1 MPPTTA
7 RNERRLKRHCALAA
21 VVAGLLM
28 VPAAPALAQAA
39 RLEAPEAVRALLARH
54 LRIVQADAVL
64 PELAADRSALARR
77 TRREAADLLATEGYF
92 APRIRLERS
101 DTGPWTVTVEPGER
115 ARIDGVNI
123 AFEGDLAG
131 EQGERAARREAL
143 RRAWSLQPGQPF
155 RQAAWDAAKSQLLD
169 AVSARDYAAARLSAS
184 RAEVDPETARVALSL
199 TVDSGPPFTLGP
211 LAVSGLRDLPADL
224 VVRHSTLEPGESY
237 DRDRL
242 LAFQGTLQ
250 NAPQF
255 ASVIVDI
262 ERDPAQA
269 DGVPVRVEVSEA
281 QPRRAGF
288 GAGYSTNTGYRGEL
302 SYSDVNLLGRGWELY
317 SGLRLEQRRQSLFA
331 DVFLPPVQARYR
343 DSFGALVERSD
354 LQGLRLTTQA
364 VGVAR
369 ATTRGSI
376 DTQLALRYQ
385 HERRVPDGAPPSS
398 SNTLSAN
405 WTWLQRKVDDL
416 LDPREGYVLE
426 VQAGGG
432 ARALLSDQD
441 FVRLYGRVVRYQ
453 PVRGRDV
460 LILRA
465 ELGATLAPSRD
476 GIPQDFLFRT
486 GGAQTVR
493 GYAYQSLGVSE
504 GEATVGGRYMAVA
517 SAEYVHWFRPDWAV
531 AAFVDAGDA
540 ADNRQTLDAKLGYGA
555 GVRWASPAGP
565 LALDLAWGR
574 EARRLRLHFGIAI
587 AF

>member
-1 MPPTTA
+1 MRPITA
-7 RNERRLKRHCALAA
+7 KNERCLTRHGALAA
-21 VVAGLLM
+21 LAASLLM
-28 VPAAPALAQAA
+28 LPGASAHAQAA

-54 LRIVQADAVL
+54 LRIVQPDATI
-64 PELAADRSALARR
+64 PELPADRSALARR

-92 APRIRLERS
+92 APSIRLERAA
-101 DTGPWTVTVEPGER
+101 DGPWTVVVEPGER
-115 ARIDGVNI
+115 ARIARVDI

-131 EQGERAARREAL
+131 GEGGRPVRRETL
-143 RRAWSLQPGQPF
+143 RGAWSLAPGQPF
-155 RQAAWDAAKSQLLD
+155 RQEAWDAAKAQLLD
-169 AVSARDYAAARLSAS
+169 AVSARDYAAARLVAS
-184 RAEVDPETARVALSL
+184 RAEVDTQAGTVALSL
-199 TVDSGPPFTLGP
+199 TVDSGPPFVLGP
-211 LAVSGLRDLPADL
+211 LDVHGLRDLPADL
-224 VVRHSTLEPGESY
+224 AARHSTLAPGEAY

-242 LAFQGTLQ
+242 LAFQNTLQ

-262 ERDPAQA
+262 ERDPALA

-281 QPRRAGF
+281 LPRRMGF
-288 GAGYSTNTGYRGEL
+288 GVGYSTNTGYRGEV

-354 LQGLRLTTQA
+354 LQGLRLLTQA

-369 ATTRGSI
+369 ATTRGDI
-376 DTQLALRYQ
+376 DTQIALRYQ
-385 HERRVPDGAPPSS
+385 HERRMPDGAPVHS

-416 LDPREGYVLE
+416 LDPRDGYVLE
-426 VQAGGG
+426 VKVGGG

-441 FVRLYGRVVRYQ
+441 FVRLYGRAVRYQ
-453 PVRGRDV
+453 PVRGADV

-465 ELGATLAPSRD
+465 ELGATLAPSRQ

-486 GGAQTVR
+486 GGAQSVR
-493 GYAYQSLGVSE
+493 GYAYQSLGVRE
-504 GEATVGGRYMAVA
+504 GEATVGGRYLAVG
-517 SAEYVHWFRPDWAV
+517 SVEYVHWFRPDWAV

-540 ADNRQTLDAKLGYGA
+540 ADSRPALDPKVGYGA

-574 EARRLRLHFGIAI
+574 EDRRLRLHFGIAI